1 MKKRYL
7 EMILD
12 NLKPHPNPKSNLE
25 QYTMEG
31 KLASEI
37 LFFAKEDILNN
48 FVIDLGCGTGKLSI
62 GAKLIGASSVIGI
75 DIDEETLNTAQHNL
89 KNLKNIELINKLYSD
104 EEITNIIKN
113 IQFINEDVK
122 NLNMEFIS
130 KYKLYENNNQN
141 KENNKAKN
149 IIIQNPPFGSQKKYA
164 DRIFLEK
171 ALEVGDIIYTI
182 HNTPTRDF
190 IINYIE
196 SKNRTITNIFQA
208 DFKISKIYEFHKK
221 KFINVPVDIYRIE

>member
-1 MKKRYL
+1 
-7 EMILD
+7 
-12 NLKPHPNPKSNLE
+12 
-25 QYTMEG
+25 MEG

-62 GAKLIGASSVIGI
+62 GAKLMGASSVIGI
-75 DIDEETLNTAQHNL
+75 DIDEETLNTAQYNL

>member
-62 GAKLIGASSVIGI
+62 GAKLMGASSVIGI
-75 DIDEETLNTAQHNL
+75 DIDEETLNTAQYNL

-164 DRIFLEK
+164 DRIFLDK
-171 ALEVGDIIYTI
+171 ALEIGDVVYTI
-182 HNTPTRDF
+182 HNTPTREF
-190 IINYIE
+190 IIEYV
-196 SKNRTITNIFQA
+196 KNKGRTITNIFQA
-208 DFKISKIYEFHKK
+208 SFRIPKIYEFHKK
-221 KFINVPVDIYRIE
+221 KFLETPVDIYRIE

>member
-1 MKKRYL
+1 
-7 EMILD
+7 
-12 NLKPHPNPKSNLE
+12 
-25 QYTMEG
+25 
-31 KLASEI
+31 
-37 LFFAKEDILNN
+37 
-48 FVIDLGCGTGKLSI
+48 
-62 GAKLIGASSVIGI
+62 
-75 DIDEETLNTAQHNL
+75 
-89 KNLKNIELINKLYSD
+89 
-104 EEITNIIKN
+104 
-113 IQFINEDVK
+113 
-122 NLNMEFIS
+122 MEFIS

>member
-1 MKKRYL
+1 
-7 EMILD
+7 MILD

-62 GAKLIGASSVIGI
+62 GAKLMGASSVIGI
-75 DIDEETLNTAQHNL
+75 DIDEETLNTAQYNL

>member
-1 MKKRYL
+1 
-7 EMILD
+7 MILD

-75 DIDEETLNTAQHNL
+75 DIDEETLNTAQYNL